1 MTTIVALPDR
11 IIADRAMVVG
21 STRVRICKIFH
32 TTIDEQPALF
42 ATAGDS
48 RLTLRFEMA
57 MRAGN
62 LLPDPDELNDKDELN
77 FEAVLVTHRG
87 VTYYDRN
94 YAPYDVPLAAIG
106 SGSDFARGAM
116 AAGATPEK
124 AVELASQL
132 VDGSHLMGEEVHV
145 EILETRKGKKSPQ
158 KGTQ

>member
-1 MTTIVALPDR
+1 MTTIIAMSDR
-11 IIADRAMVVG
+11 IIADRAMTIG

-57 MRAGN
+57 MRSGN
-62 LLPDPDELNDKDELN
+62 LLPEPDELNDDEDLS

-87 VTYYDRN
+87 VTYYDKN
-94 YAPYDVPLAAIG
+94 YAPYDVPLVAIG

-116 AAGATPEK
+116 AAGATPEV
-124 AVELASQL
+124 AVQLASEF
-132 VDGSHLMGEEVHV
+132 VEGSHLMGEDVHV
-145 EILETRKGKKSPQ
+145 EVLETRKAKSGAVKK
-158 KGTQ
+158 